1 MKNIL
6 PFRVFGIRML
16 LGDLI
21 PLKGGCDD
29 GTTQRRMP
37 VITGDV
43 VTYVQNEE
51 APIDDST
58 PTYWTIFDG

>member
-1 MKNIL
+1 MKIFL
-6 PFRVFGIRML
+6 PFQEFGIRML

-21 PLKGGCDD
+21 PFKGGCDD

-37 VITGDV
+37 VITGHV
-43 VTYVQNEE
+43 VIYVQQEE

-58 PTYWTIFDG
+58 PTYWTFSHG